1 MSQTPAETLGPDWA
15 AVTPKAA
22 HEAVVRALAAG
33 TSPLGLPAA
42 AVLTFGSMTL
52 FYYEPRGWDHQP
64 VHEQDEV
71 YVVVRGTGTFAV
83 GASEETLARTAF
95 GPGDAI
101 FVPAGTLHRFES
113 FTEDFATWVV
123 MYGPEGGEAAA

>member
-1 MSQTPAETLGPDWA
+1 MSFAIVESRRPDWA
-15 AVTPKAA
+15 VSPTAA
-22 HEAVVRALAAG
+22 HEAVVKGLAAG

-42 AVLTFGSMTL
+42 AVFSFGSMTL
-52 FYYEPRGWDHQP
+52 FYYEPRRWDHQP

-71 YVVVRGTGTFAV
+71 YVVVKGSGTFAL
-83 GASEETLARTAF
+83 GESEETLERVPF

-101 FVPAGTLHRFES
+101 FVPAGTLHRFETFS
-113 FTEDFATWVV
+113 EDFATWVV